1 MKRIATT
8 ILFAA
13 MCSLSIMAQDIV
25 TENGR
30 AYKLHIV
37 EQGEGLYRLSLNNNT
52 TQEEIIAANPEL
64 KERGLVVGMKIKI
77 PLKEVATTQP
87 SSAGNTTHVVAKG
100 ETSYSISKQ
109 YGMSLAEFYQM
120 NPTAQGGLNEGQA
133 VKVKGTATPSG
144 AKTYRLHIIHQ
155 GETLYGI
162 GVKYGVKAD
171 AIIAANPTLDITSLP
186 IGTIVR
192 IPDTTIPVE
201 DSYFYYHQVT
211 TGETLFSIS
220 IKYNI
225 LQDKV
230 TAANPDINWQSLQ
243 VGQIV
248 AIPKADAIKIV
259 FTTHEVQRRETLY
272 GITRQY
278 EISVEELQAA
288 NPEIDVNQLKKGQVI
303 QIPIKT
309 SAAGELPLTTDPVYV
324 GTDYEPENPKY
335 NYYEM
340 GKPTIRVGLML
351 PFDAA
356 NEMARRRGE
365 QNKDFRTGRY
375 LDFYQGV
382 RMAIDTIKASG
393 VNVKLNVFDT
403 SDKMVLANINN
414 MPEDQM
420 DLIIGP
426 AKSDEMHSVA
436 QMAKAN
442 KIPMV
447 LPFGQMDSTI
457 KDNPFLFQA
466 SIIDTV
472 TAKIVTDKMIDD
484 CTGKNIILLNC
495 SLKNRHD
502 ITRYARVK
510 SQCEAKGIELHTL
523 TFNSAEPEKFLEVLS
538 TEQENVLLMPT
549 TAEAQLNS
557 VIVAV
562 ASVIDQKK
570 DAKISLYGLG
580 EWLTFQTIEVEVF
593 HKLNTRIYTSF
604 AIDYENASTQK
615 TIGNFRK
622 LFFAEPV
629 AFTPYFQKNK
639 GNSGFSEYAL
649 WGYDIAT
656 YFVTAAKEYG
666 SNMLRQINDVKAETV
681 QSNFRFENLTNWGGQ
696 INTGLK
702 TITFTPANKIVVK
715 NL

>member
-8 ILFAA
+8 IVLAA
-13 MCSLSIMAQDIV
+13 ICSLGVMAQEIV

-30 AYKLHIV
+30 AYRLHTV

-64 KERGLVVGMKIKI
+64 KTRGLVVGMTIRI
-77 PLKEVATTQP
+77 PMKEVEARQQ
-87 SSAGNTTHVVAKG
+87 SSVGNTTHVVVKG

-120 NPTAQGGLNEGQA
+120 NPSAQGGLNEGQA
-133 VKVKGTATPSG
+133 VRVKGTSTPSA

-171 AIIAANPTLDITSLP
+171 EIIAANPTLDITSLP

-192 IPDTTIPVE
+192 IPDTEIPVE
-201 DSYFYYHQVT
+201 DSYFYYHQVAM
-211 TGETLFSIS
+211 GETLFSIS

-230 TAANPDINWQSLQ
+230 MTANPDINWQALQ

-248 AIPKADAIKIV
+248 AIPKADATKIV

-278 EISVEELQAA
+278 EISTEELQAA
-288 NPEIDVNQLKKGQVI
+288 NPDIDVNQLKKGQVI

-324 GTDYEPENPKY
+324 GTDFEPTHPKY
-335 NYYEM
+335 DYYEM

-356 NEMARRRGE
+356 NEMARRREE
-365 QNKDFRTGRY
+365 QSKDFKTGRY

-382 RMAIDTIKASG
+382 RMAVDTIKASG
-393 VNVKLNVFDT
+393 VNVKLNIFDT

-426 AKSDEMHSVA
+426 ARSDEMHSVA
-436 QMAKAN
+436 QMAKTN

-472 TAKIVTDKMIDD
+472 TAKIVTDKMIED
-484 CTGKNIILLNC
+484 CVDKNVILLNC

-502 ITRYARVK
+502 ITRFARVK
-510 SQCEAKGIELHTL
+510 SQCAIKGIELHTL
-523 TFNSAEPEKFLEVLS
+523 TFNSAEPENFLNALS
-538 TEQENVLLMPT
+538 TEKENILLMPT

-562 ASVIDQKK
+562 ASVMDQKK
-570 DAKISLYGLG
+570 EAKVSMYGLG

-604 AIDYENASTQK
+604 AIDYSNISTQK
-615 TIGNFRK
+615 TLGNFRK
-622 LFFAEPV
+622 QFFAEPV

-656 YFVTAAKEYG
+656 FFISAVKEYG
-666 SNMLRQINDVKAETV
+666 GNMLRQINDVNAELV

-702 TITFTPANKIVVK
+702 TITFTSDNKIEVK